1 MAKNTTR
8 DPMYGESKIKGGK
21 HKGPVTLPPIK
32 KAGKGGSPG
41 QPYDD
46 PEKGKGPFV
55 PAPGKVAKKKK
66 GHDVDGKDISWT

>member
-8 DPMYGESKIKGGK
+8 DPMYGESKIKGS
-21 HKGPVTLPPIK
+21 KGPKSPKDVTLPPL

-55 PAPGKVAKKKK
+55 PAPGRIAKMKSPYSGK
-66 GHDVDGKDISWT
+66 GPASA

>member
-41 QPYDD
+41 QPYDIPRPD
-46 PEKGKGPFV
+46 IPHPNPPKFAKKKSPYSGKGP
-55 PAPGKVAKKKK
+55 ASA
-66 GHDVDGKDISWT
+66 

>member
-41 QPYDD
+41 QPYDIPRPD
-46 PEKGKGPFV
+46 IPHPNPPKY
-55 PAPGKVAKKKK
+55 AKKKSK
-66 GHDVDGKDISWT
+66 YSRRGPASA

>member
-21 HKGPVTLPPIK
+21 HKGPVELFPVK

-41 QPYDD
+41 QPYDIPRPD
-46 PEKGKGPFV
+46 IPHPNPPKYAKKISPYSGKGP
-55 PAPGKVAKKKK
+55 ASA
-66 GHDVDGKDISWT
+66 